1 MIRIIGGSARG
12 IVLHAPQG
20 LSTRPTL
27 GRIRESI
34 FNVLANVGLVDTKV
48 LDIFS
53 GTGAM
58 GLEALSRGAREAVLI
73 DQTTGKLIRENARR
87 CRVEDRAAVIGKDVF
102 RALRSLEGQE
112 FDYIFMD
119 PPYKKGFINKVV
131 GLVMDLGLPADRC
144 LIVVE
149 HILSE
154 PPDLSLWGDVLSVWK
169 EKRVGD
175 TAVTYLLYQKR

>member
-12 IVLHAPQG
+12 VILHAPQG

-27 GRIRESI
+27 GRVRESI
-34 FNVLANVGLVDTKV
+34 FNVLANVGLVDAKV
-48 LDIFS
+48 LDLFS
-53 GTGAM
+53 GTGSM
-58 GLEALSRGAREAVLI
+58 GLEALSRGAGEAVLV
-73 DQTTGKLIRENARR
+73 DQSTGKLIRENARR
-87 CRVEDRAAVIGKDVF
+87 CRMEDRTAVIGKEVLQ
-102 RALRSLEGQE
+102 ALRSLQGQE

-119 PPYKKGFINKVV
+119 PPYKKGFINKV
-131 GLVMDLGLPADRC
+131 LELMMNLGLPADRC

-149 HILSE
+149 HIVSE
-154 PPDLSLWGDVLSVWK
+154 PPDLSDWRDVLSVWK

>member
-12 IVLHAPQG
+12 VVLHAPQG
-20 LSTRPTL
+20 QHTRPTL
-27 GRIRESI
+27 GRTRESI

-48 LDIFS
+48 LDVFS

-73 DQTTGKLIRENARR
+73 DQLTGRLIQENARR
-87 CRVEDRAAVIGKDVF
+87 CRLDDKSIILAKEAG
-102 RALRSLEGQE
+102 RALRSLAGQE

-119 PPYKKGFINKVV
+119 PPYKKGYINQV
-131 GLVMDLGLPADRC
+131 LSMIMEFGLPADRC
-144 LIVVE
+144 LIVAE
-149 HILSE
+149 HIVSE
-154 PPDLSLWGDVLSVWK
+154 PPDISIWKDVLSVWK

-175 TAVTYLLYQKR
+175 TVVTYILYQKT